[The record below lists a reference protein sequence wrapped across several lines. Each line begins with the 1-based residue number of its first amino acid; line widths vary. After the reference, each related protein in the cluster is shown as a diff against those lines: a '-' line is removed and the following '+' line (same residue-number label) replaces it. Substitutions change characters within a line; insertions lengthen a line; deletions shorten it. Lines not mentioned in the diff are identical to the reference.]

1 MEEIDRRKFIKTTV
15 LTGLVGSASIPLL
28 GKIPVIKENSSLRF
42 NIPDSKEIDWLKVRE
57 SFPLRKEVHYFNTAS
72 LGPSPMLLID
82 NLRLNTLNFETRAA
96 TGRQHF
102 KNVRVQMAQ
111 YLFCDPD
118 EIAFTRNVTEGINI
132 AARSLNLKEGD
143 EVVITDNEHVGGILP
158 WMAIAKGKGVTI
170 KVIDLDVTG
179 ENVVSQFEEAITSKT
194 KVVFFSHVLCTTG
207 MVLPAKEIASL
218 CKSKGVVSCID
229 GAQALGMISV
239 DLKDIDPD
247 FYFGCGHKWLLGLEG
262 TGVLFINK
270 KTIEKI
276 NPFYAGAYTSES
288 FDLKSNQLEYR
299 NVAEREEYGTRNVPL
314 IQSLSDSLDF
324 MGEI

>member
-132 AARSLNLKEGD
+132 AARSLDLKEGD
-143 EVVITDNEHVGGILP
+143 EVVITAMSMLGVFCPGWRLLKEKGLP
-158 WMAIAKGKGVTI
+158 
-170 KVIDLDVTG
+170 
-179 ENVVSQFEEAITSKT
+179 
-194 KVVFFSHVLCTTG
+194 
-207 MVLPAKEIASL
+207 
-218 CKSKGVVSCID
+218 
-229 GAQALGMISV
+229 
-239 DLKDIDPD
+239 
-247 FYFGCGHKWLLGLEG
+247 
-262 TGVLFINK
+262 
-270 KTIEKI
+270 
-276 NPFYAGAYTSES
+276 
-288 FDLKSNQLEYR
+288 
-299 NVAEREEYGTRNVPL
+299 
-314 IQSLSDSLDF
+314 
-324 MGEI
+324 